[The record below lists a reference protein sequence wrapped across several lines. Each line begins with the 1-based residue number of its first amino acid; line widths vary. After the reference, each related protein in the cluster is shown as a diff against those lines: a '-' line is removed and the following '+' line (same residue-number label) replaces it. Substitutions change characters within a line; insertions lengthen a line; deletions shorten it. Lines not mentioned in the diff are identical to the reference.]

1 MIWRLEYENAHGDV
15 ARLDIQ
21 RDAATPVEIIEGTE
35 NPFLLSYELEGKN
48 KKGFIM
54 SSFADISVYETSTFN
69 IDDLKTSNET
79 ELSVKWYINN
89 VLEWT
94 GFVVPDFFSREIG
107 EPAIVNLAA
116 SDRLSAL
123 KDSTL
128 DGLTGHIN
136 MKDLLE
142 ACLEKTGLALPLA
155 SMIDFKTKING
166 STIDFMYVVASAER
180 LQDDKGKRI
189 SCYDILRSI
198 LVLSNSTIRQR
209 NGRWTIYNKIQHEA
223 LTPSLNF
230 DEVYQGAKRTIQP
243 VFSSVGAFHEFG
255 GGKRYPKNYDF
266 MEATGWT
273 PKNEFSYVRE
283 NREILGYTIEEIGP
297 VGAVVAIPIYGA
309 VTNNYQL
316 FNRNNLDFYPAL
328 NLDTSP
334 YLESSIDLIPYDS
347 TSIGIECILTAT
359 GLNSYE
365 LSSPFTVNFVVIA
378 ESDTKKLILNNDGVF
393 VPFSNDRDN
402 ILRMTWSR
410 YKPADGMVTK
420 SATFKGKLTV
430 DTNVNDYKISIR
442 IYGDSVARPTFID
455 SIYYKFKSDEDIG
468 KGMLYRT
475 EQIGVFSKKNDPE
488 TTIFGDYISNGL
500 NGYFFPYPIDDTSI
514 LRSPADTDSHS
525 RLWTTATDPDSGELP
540 ILQHVAR
547 QNSRM
552 FGVAHNILSAVID
565 ANTFDPLSNV
575 SNCAGEKYVV
585 VAATFDFLRSTVEVE
600 LQQIA
605 YGTLERRDFIYNYFG
620 GEDDG
625 IRSIGAASSG
635 GGTSIGGGGSFLD
648 QYFTFDEDNDALI
661 ANVNLVSEKELA
673 AYFDSGDLPSILDDL
688 PVATATTLGCVKVS
702 SGSGLI
708 MNGEQ
713 LEIDGDTFN
722 LTNYYTKTSID
733 AFFDGTTPKTGY
745 NKSNW
750 DSAYTDRLKWNGG
763 SAGLNAT
770 TGRTSLGLGTAATKD
785 VQTSLTDTT
794 GGRLMEVGAFGLG
807 VNGITQTDFNLQGE
821 PLQFFRTSGTA
832 NNAPQA
838 TTYYSGIHMP
848 WALSGYQQGWQ
859 LACAIVAT
867 NRFYAR
873 NRNNTDWTSW
883 VELYHTGNLVNP
895 VTGTGA
901 AGRIS
906 YWDGTGSQTGSA
918 NFIWDNNLKVR
929 GNAAIRFDRT
939 ASGFTGIEW
948 WGTDPNQ
955 TAFKAAIRNIDRASS
970 RRTGIGFYTSDIADW
985 TTEAELRMSILR
997 NGNVLIGTTTDSGY
1011 RTRIDSTDALT
1022 LQLNS
1027 SYTSGGIMFSES
1039 GTVRGYIRYGDNGN
1053 LFTGALTDS
1062 MNIRAEGAL
1071 HLGAGGNNLIATVLS
1086 TGFAIGKTTVTSGY
1100 KLDVNG
1106 AIRAAGNIY
1115 ATGNITGAGEVTA
1128 YTASD
1133 ARLKTN
1139 ITSLNNINALDII
1152 NALNPVT
1159 YTWNSRAVQ
1168 LNGSKNTTS
1177 INYGLIAQELEAVVP
1192 DLIRPIYGDYKTYDD
1207 RGLMTIMLQA
1217 IKELKAEVDLLKN
1230 KN

>member
-54 SSFADISVYETSTFN
+54 SSFADISVYETPTFN

-79 ELSVKWYINN
+79 ELSVKWYINS
-89 VLEWT
+89 VLTWS

-128 DGLTGHIN
+128 DGLTGYIN

-142 ACLEKTGLALPLA
+142 ACLEQTGLELPLA
-155 SMIDFKTKING
+155 YTVDFKTKING
-166 STIDFMYVVASAER
+166 ATIDFMYVVASAER
-180 LQDDKGKRI
+180 LQDDKGRRF

-209 NGRWTIYNKIQHEA
+209 DGSWKLINKIQHEA
-223 LTPSLNF
+223 VSPQLTFN
-230 DEVYQGAKRTIQP
+230 EVYAGAKRTIQP

-255 GGKRYPKNYDF
+255 GGKRYPINNDF
-266 MEATGWT
+266 QLATGWT
-273 PKNEFSYVRE
+273 PKNGFSYIRE
-283 NREILGYTIEEIGP
+283 NREILGYEIEYVGP
-297 VGAVVAIPIYGA
+297 YEVVVAIPIYGA

-316 FNRNNLDFYPAL
+316 FNRNNLDFYPEL
-328 NLDTSP
+328 NLETSP

-365 LSSPFTVNFVVIA
+365 LDSPFMVHFAVIA

-393 VPFSNDRDN
+393 VPFSNNKDNLLGMTFSRDKDAASQ
-402 ILRMTWSR
+402 ME
-410 YKPADGMVTK
+410 TK
-420 SATFKGKLTV
+420 SATFKGKLTD

-442 IYGDSVARPTFID
+442 IYGKSVSQPTFID
-455 SIYYKFKSDEDIG
+455 SIYYKFKSDEDVG

-500 NGYFFPYPIDDTSI
+500 NGYFYPYPSEDTSI
-514 LRSPADTDSHS
+514 LRSPVDTDLHS
-525 RLWTTATDPDSGELP
+525 RLWTTATDPASGELP

-565 ANTFDPLSNV
+565 AKTFDPLSNV

-620 GEDDG
+620 GQDDG

-635 GGTSIGGGGSFLD
+635 GTSIGGGGSFLD
-648 QYFTFDEDNDALI
+648 KYFTFDEGNDALI

-673 AYFDSGDLPSILDDL
+673 AYFGGGDFPSFWDDL
-688 PVATATTLGCVKVS
+688 PVATATTLGGVKVS
-702 SGSGLI
+702 PGSGLV

-722 LTNYYTKTSID
+722 LTNYYTKAQTDSLLSGK
-733 AFFDGTTPKTGY
+733 FDK
-745 NKSNW
+745 
-750 DSAYTDRLKWNGG
+750 AGG
-763 SAGLNAT
+763 SI
-770 TGRTSLGLGTAATKD
+770 TGNVSIGGNLTVLGTEFFAD
-785 VQTSLTDTT
+785 VQTVRITDNLAVINYGET
-794 GGRLMEVGAFGLG
+794 GAG
-807 VNGITQTDFNLQGE
+807 VTAGFSGWEID
-821 PLQFFRTSGTA
+821 RGTA
-832 NNAPQA
+832 
-838 TTYYSGIHMP
+838 THYRFGYSESP
-848 WALSGYQQGWQ
+848 GYFQVGKVGDLQT
-859 LACAIVAT
+859 VAT
-867 NRFYAR
+867 REDVPLSNGFAQWNATLKRFDTVVI
-873 NRNNTDWTSW
+873 NNI
-883 VELYHTGNLVNP
+883 
-895 VTGTGA
+895 VTGTGT
-901 AGRIS
+901 AGQIS
-906 YWDGTGSQTGSA
+906 YWNGTGSQAGSS
-918 NFIWDNNLKVR
+918 NLIWDNANGILSSLKV
-929 GNAAIRFDRT
+929 
-939 ASGFTGIEW
+939 
-948 WGTDPNQ
+948 
-955 TAFKAAIRNIDRASS
+955 
-970 RRTGIGFYTSDIADW
+970 
-985 TTEAELRMSILR
+985 
-997 NGNVLIGTTTDSGY
+997 
-1011 RTRIDSTDALT
+1011 
-1022 LQLNS
+1022 
-1027 SYTSGGIMFSES
+1027 
-1039 GTVRGYIRYGDNGN
+1039 
-1053 LFTGALTDS
+1053 
-1062 MNIRAEGAL
+1062 
-1071 HLGAGGNNLIATVLS
+1071 
-1086 TGFAIGKTTVTSGY
+1086 AIGKTTVTSGY

-1133 ARLKTN
+1133 ARLKAN
-1139 ITSLNNINALDII
+1139 ITSLASINALDII
-1152 NALNPVT
+1152 NQLNPVT
-1159 YTWNSRAVQ
+1159 YTWNSKAVR
-1168 LNGSKNTTS
+1168 LNPNKNTTS
-1177 INYGLIAQELEAVVP
+1177 INYGIIAQELEQIVP